1 MILFGLILSATAAVS
16 FVNFY
21 GVLMPTFMPISSYSL
36 ILILNVGE
44 SVGKSP
50 PVMALDMF
58 PIAFGRFFIK
68 SSGDVNATIF
78 IPNGW

>member
-1 MILFGLILSATAAVS
+1 
-16 FVNFY
+16 
-21 GVLMPTFMPISSYSL
+21 MPTFMPISSYSL

-68 SSGDVNATIF
+68 SSGDVVVYFKAINYLVLTKPAKSPNPKSLLTG
-78 IPNGW
+78 IPSV